1 MERHP
6 NTAMLLTEATENAA
20 TKPLLETWSGNE
32 RMRHLPPLDAIVRK
46 LDGDIRRCINELH
59 ASFAALPNDHA
70 RRAAIEEQ
78 IRCVCRALDR
88 FADAARHARAGHAPN
103 AIGERL
109 QSSLE
114 HAVSAVRSV
123 DANLFGRRYPVQT
136 HERSKAEPIVGGL
149 MTTMC
154 HVEKLT
160 TLIREVDPHIDERL
174 LANLVVLDPPLRRD
188 AIA

>member
-20 TKPLLETWSGNE
+20 AKSLLETWSANE
-32 RMRHLPPLDAIVRK
+32 RMRHLPPLDAIARK
-46 LDGDIRRCINELH
+46 LDGDIRRRCNELY

-78 IRCVCRALDR
+78 LRCVCRALDR
-88 FADAARHARAGHAPN
+88 LADAVRHARSNLTPN
-103 AIGERL
+103 AIGDRL

-136 HERSKAEPIVGGL
+136 HERSKAEQIVGGL
-149 MTTMC
+149 VATLC

-160 TLIREVDPHIDERL
+160 ALIREADPHIDERL
-174 LANLVVLDPPLRRD
+174 LEGLVVLEQPLR
-188 AIA
+188 AEPIA